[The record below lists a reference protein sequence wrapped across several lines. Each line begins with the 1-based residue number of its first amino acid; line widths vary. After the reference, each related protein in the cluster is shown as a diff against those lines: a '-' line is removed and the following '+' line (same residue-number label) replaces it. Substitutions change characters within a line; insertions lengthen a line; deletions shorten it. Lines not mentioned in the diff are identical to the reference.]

1 MRAGLKTQKTGTRNA
16 SRVNTKG
23 KAFRVDQRT
32 IDLDPLTRFTNGRE
46 TQLDPLGTWIAGP
59 GQCADA
65 SPDSKMP
72 TKRPRALP

>member
-32 IDLDPLTRFTNGRE
+32 IDLDPLTLIHSCARCPYLDGRAFE
-46 TQLDPLGTWIAGP
+46 VLFSG
-59 GQCADA
+59 
-65 SPDSKMP
+65 
-72 TKRPRALP
+72 RA